1 MLSVLVVYFTF
12 WGLTVPITLVHI
24 QAEKRRRARSD
35 NNIDFTAQQQIL
47 TMVIINTN

>member
-1 MLSVLVVYFTF
+1 MLSVALIFILFY
-12 WGLTVPITLVHI
+12 GLHCSFNTCK

-47 TMVIINTN
+47 TMVIIDTN